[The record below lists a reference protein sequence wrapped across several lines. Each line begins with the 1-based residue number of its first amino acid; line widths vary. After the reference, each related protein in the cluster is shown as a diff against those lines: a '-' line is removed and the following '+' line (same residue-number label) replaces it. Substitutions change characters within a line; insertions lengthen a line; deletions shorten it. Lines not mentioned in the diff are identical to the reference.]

1 MTKEQALQKI
11 KELEAFVSSIEE
23 NADLW
28 EIVQTA
34 INQTSSFYKHYWV
47 GDGSEGICVKKDS
60 ITIYLPSANT
70 EWYFDTMELAKNI
83 CKTNKFSIYPI
94 GNQIVQNQLTL
105 AVWKKS

>member
-47 GDGSEGICVKKDS
+47 RDGSEGICVKKDS

-70 EWYFDTMELAKNI
+70 EWYFDVMNLAQNI
-83 CKTNKFSIYPI
+83 CKTNKFNIYPI

-105 AVWKKS
+105 AVWEKS

>member
-11 KELEAFVSSIEE
+11 KELEAFVSSIKE
-23 NADLW
+23 NDDLW

-34 INQTSSFYKHYWV
+34 INQTSSFYKNYWV
-47 GDGSEGICVKKDS
+47 GSEGICVKDDS

>member
-34 INQTSSFYKHYWV
+34 INQTSSFYKRYWV
-47 GDGSEGICVKKDS
+47 RDGSEGICVKKDS

-70 EWYFDTMELAKNI
+70 EWYFDVMNLAQNI

-94 GNQIVQNQLTL
+94 GKNNQPNTLVLTVQ
-105 AVWKKS
+105 KKS

>member
-28 EIVQTA
+28 KIVQTA
-34 INQTSSFYKHYWV
+34 INQTSSIYRHYWV
-47 GDGSEGICVKKDS
+47 RDGSEGICVKDDS
-60 ITIYLPSANT
+60 ITIYLPSSNT
-70 EWYFDTMELAKNI
+70 EWYFDVMELSKNI
-83 CKTNKFSIYPI
+83 CKTNKFIIYPI

>member
-47 GDGSEGICVKKDS
+47 RDGSEGICVKDDS

-70 EWYFDTMELAKNI
+70 EWYFDVMKLSEQI
-83 CKTNKFSIYPI
+83 CKIEKWNIYPI
-94 GNQIVQNQLTL
+94 GNNDQPNKLILS
-105 AVWKKS
+105 VWKKS